1 MRLGSRGVALG
12 TVATLT
18 AALGIAMG
26 SPAQA
31 SAAVTASPAQDV
43 FARMSV
49 AQRVGQLLMV
59 GTPATGVS
67 SATATAI
74 ASSHVGN
81 VILTGRSTSGV
92 TATRVVTTNL
102 RGRATSSAT
111 FGVPLT
117 IATDQEGG
125 QVQVLQGTGFTRMP
139 SALVQGTWSTSTLQS
154 NATTWGQQ
162 LASAG
167 INLNLAPVMDTV
179 PSAAFAPQN
188 IPIGHYDREF
198 GYTPSTVA
206 SHGSAVVSGMH
217 SAGVATSI
225 KHFPGL
231 GRVTANTDTAA
242 GVTDSQ
248 TTSTDP
254 YLQPFAAGVGAGA
267 DFLMMSS
274 AIYSKIDA
282 SRPAAFS
289 PTIVTGM
296 ARQGLGFRGVIISDD
311 LGAATQVSSYP
322 VGARAVNFIAAGG
335 DMVLTVNPSQAATMA
350 SSVISTM
357 ATNASFRAKVNA
369 SVMRVLTVK
378 QRMGLLRPNGAVRS
392 TDVDEDGGPDVIARR
407 TSDRALLLYRGDDM
421 GGLQPTGTGI
431 TGNWG
436 FANLMISAGDW
447 DGDRHADVLARRASD
462 GALLLYSGNGRGGM
476 SSGRVIGTHWDTRDR
491 ILAMGDISGDSHPDL
506 LATDPT
512 GTLHLYRGNGVGGFG
527 THSVIG
533 YGWGGIDLMA
543 SVGDFD
549 RDGHPDLI
557 ARVKGAGTLRLYRSN
572 GLASWRSTVAIPSK
586 GWGVIDTLVGPGDF
600 DGDGLKDLMGR
611 VASTGALV
619 LYPGN
624 GSSGLRSGPVI
635 GTFNGVDLFG

>member
-1 MRLGSRGVALG
+1 MGRRDRWAAWVSVGA
-12 TVATLT
+12 LT
-18 AALGIAMG
+18 AALGIATG
-26 SPAQA
+26 SPA
-31 SAAVTASPAQDV
+31 SAFAPVTASPAQDV

-81 VILTGRSTSGV
+81 VILTGRSTAGV
-92 TATRVVTTNL
+92 SATRTVTNNL
-102 RGRATSSAT
+102 KSRATTSAT
-111 FGVPLT
+111 FGVPLA

-125 QVQVLQGTGFTRMP
+125 QVQVLQGSGFTRMP
-139 SALVQGTWSTSTLQS
+139 SALVQGTWSTTTLRT
-154 NATTWGQQ
+154 NATTYGQQ
-162 LASAG
+162 LAAAG
-167 INLNLAPVMDTV
+167 VNLNLAPVMDTV

-188 IPIGHYDREF
+188 IPIGYYDREF
-198 GYTPSTVA
+198 GYTPSTVG
-206 SHGSAVVSGMH
+206 SHGSAFVSGMH
-217 SAGVATSI
+217 AAGVATSV

-231 GRVTANTDTAA
+231 GRVTANTDTTS

-254 YLQPFAAGVGAGA
+254 YLQPFADGVSAGA

-282 SRPAAFS
+282 TRPAAFS

-311 LGAATQVSSYP
+311 LGAAKQVSGYT

-335 DMVLTVNPSQAATMA
+335 DMVLTVNPSQAAAMA

-357 ATNASFRAKVNA
+357 SSNASFRAKVNA

-407 TSDRALLLYRGDDM
+407 ISDRALLLYRGNDM
-421 GGLQPTGTGI
+421 GALQPTGTDI
-431 TGNWG
+431 TGDWG
-436 FANLMISAGDW
+436 FANLVISAGDW
-447 DGDRHADVLARRASD
+447 DGDRHADVIARRASD
-462 GALLLYSGNGRGGM
+462 GALLLYSGNGRGGLG
-476 SSGRVIGTHWDTRDR
+476 SGRVIGTHWDTRDR
-491 ILAMGDISGDSHPDL
+491 ILAMGDLSGDSHPDL
-506 LATDPT
+506 LATDPS
-512 GTLHLYRGNGVGGFG
+512 GALHLYRGNGVGGFG
-527 THSVIG
+527 TASVIG
-533 YGWGGIDLMA
+533 QGWQSLDLLA

-572 GLASWRSTVAIPSK
+572 GLASWRTTLAIPSS
-586 GWGVIDTLVGPGDF
+586 GWGSVNALVGPGDF

-611 VASTGALV
+611 SASTGALV

-624 GSSGLRSGPVI
+624 GVSGIRNGPVV
-635 GTFNGVDLFG
+635 GTFNGIDLFG